1 MDTKIDES
9 AEARF
14 PNEPET
20 KVAALLCNRYLHNC
34 SVQAGM
40 HTYVCV
46 FFFDLLYQYLCVLTN
61 EIFLVSTLGN
71 LIFHL
76 TLANI
81 WLRRYLFSKLSRKMS
96 LLDYLLF
103 FDPRNNKR
111 VLLISRMFEF
121 AYSLSN
127 GDQYLSSLIF
137 PRCRCTNHSREYE
150 IFISNAIRHIFCN
163 FQLNEVYCSDVI
175 KLTRTRFC
183 VFSINCYN

>member
-76 TLANI
+76 TLVNI
-81 WLRRYLFSKLSRKMS
+81 WIRRYLFRNCPEKWIFWIIYS
-96 LLDYLLF
+96 F
-103 FDPRNNKR
+103 FFVDPRNKKK
-111 VLLISRMFEF
+111 VLLISRMLEF

-137 PRCRCTNHSREYE
+137 PRCRCTTHSKEYE
-150 IFISNAIRHIFCN
+150 IFFIKCN
-163 FQLNEVYCSDVI
+163 PTQL
-175 KLTRTRFC
+175 L
-183 VFSINCYN
+183 